1 MSSARFT
8 GLALAAIIGLGL
20 LLRLPSPYLY
30 LEYDEVISILFARQS
45 LGAMVQAT
53 AADTMPPLY
62 YGLLHG
68 WLQLLAPMVTAEREL
83 LLARSLSLLCSVLA
97 IPVFYLLARRVAD
110 TVDALAATA
119 LLALSPFHAF
129 YGHFTRMYALLEL
142 VGLLAALCFVRWLQ
156 ENRRRDLLLFTVAA
170 AVSFYVHSLAFLLVF
185 SLDILFLLGRAH
197 WPGTFRP
204 RLWELAAAHVALLV
218 AFAPWLFYLPGQIE
232 QVARAFWIPPPGMV
246 ELVRTTI
253 VFNFHLPLTEQ
264 FVPLG
269 GFLGLMLMVITA
281 IETGRR
287 WVSHR
292 PARAALLIAGALAV
306 LPVAS
311 LFLVSQLLPIYV
323 ERALLVSGAAYLL
336 LLAMALRRLPLRPLA
351 WAFSGVVVLGMV
363 VAHSY
368 QYRYQEFPRS
378 PYYQASA
385 YLAGAVQPGDA
396 VLHDVKLSYFPMW
409 YVDPNLAQGYLPDPL
424 GSPNDTLAPATIGVL
439 GLPPTTLEAAAM
451 HRRVWLVLY
460 QRTLDE
466 AAKAGTVPASK
477 AWLEQHYQ
485 GGLEQRIGD
494 LRLYLYRTGV

>member
-1 MSSARFT
+1 M
-8 GLALAAIIGLGL
+8 
-20 LLRLPSPYLY
+20 
-30 LEYDEVISILFARQS
+30 
-45 LGAMVQAT
+45 
-53 AADTMPPLY
+53 
-62 YGLLHG
+62 
-68 WLQLLAPMVTAEREL
+68 
-83 LLARSLSLLCSVLA
+83 
-97 IPVFYLLARRVAD
+97 
-110 TVDALAATA
+110 
-119 LLALSPFHAF
+119 
-129 YGHFTRMYALLEL
+129 
-142 VGLLAALCFVRWLQ
+142 
-156 ENRRRDLLLFTVAA
+156 
-170 AVSFYVHSLAFLLVF
+170 
-185 SLDILFLLGRAH
+185 
-197 WPGTFRP
+197 
-204 RLWELAAAHVALLV
+204 
-218 AFAPWLFYLPGQIE
+218 
-232 QVARAFWIPPPGMV
+232 
-246 ELVRTTI
+246 
-253 VFNFHLPLTEQ
+253 FNFHLPLMEQ
-264 FVPLG
+264 LVPLG